1 MITHMDMESYGF
13 DEWDSTGA
21 LFDMKSGLT
30 FVDNIDPRYA
40 GLNRAQRRKAMAVEN
55 RAFRK
60 RMKKRG

>member
-1 MITHMDMESYGF
+1 MDFETSGIDF
-13 DEWDSTGA
+13 ADTTGVIY
-21 LFDMKSGLT
+21 DMKTGPT

-60 RMKKRG
+60 WNKKRG

>member
-1 MITHMDMESYGF
+1 VITHMDMESYGF

-40 GLNRAQRRKAMAVEN
+40 GLNRASDARQWLSRTVHFA
-55 RAFRK
+55 
-60 RMKKRG
+60 RG

>member
-1 MITHMDMESYGF
+1 VKTITLDYETTDGTVLGS
-13 DEWDSTGA
+13 
-21 LFDMKSGLT
+21 
-30 FVDNIDPRYA
+30 DPNDTTCDIRWQNVPDTRYN